1 MSPIVM
7 ELLLALGFS
16 GSVIFAFVMSAG
28 FISDAANLPLT
39 VSNLV
44 NILSADYF
52 GLGFR
57 DYASVMLPVDIVA
70 IASSLLVR
78 SEESRVG
85 YGCASSC
92 VYRWCAYQYKR

>member
-1 MSPIVM
+1 M

-28 FISDAANLPLT
+28 FISDAASLPLT

-70 IASSLLVR
+70 IAASLLVLHIWFGRKLPR
-78 SEESRVG
+78 SYSATRDRKSTRLN
-85 YGCASSC
+85 SSH
-92 VYRWCAYQYKR
+92 